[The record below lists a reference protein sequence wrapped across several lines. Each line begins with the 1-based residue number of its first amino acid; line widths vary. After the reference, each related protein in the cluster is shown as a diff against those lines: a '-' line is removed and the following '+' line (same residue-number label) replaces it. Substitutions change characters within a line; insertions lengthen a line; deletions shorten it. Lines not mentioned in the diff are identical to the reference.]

1 MWSWKVG
8 NGGYVE
14 IIKAK
19 PRFSDQKFKKIF

>member
-8 NGGYVE
+8 NGRYVE

-19 PRFSDQKFKKIF
+19 PGFSDEKMQKIF

>member
-19 PRFSDQKFKKIF
+19 PRFSDEKMQKIF

>member
-14 IIKAK
+14 IVKAK
-19 PRFSDQKFKKIF
+19 SRFSDEKMQKNF